1 MTDNDGFKLVTSK
14 KKRSQPRVL
23 STAQNS
29 ASTPFSISDALDLEK
44 KVRDCKSSLEH
55 YDQSFYWQ
63 KVQLQIKKL
72 LRNYFQVSKASEIS
86 LISYGLGSVDE
97 NLSSRYQ
104 LALFLL
110 LIDEIRSF
118 KEASLN
124 TPELYDPVFN
134 QVDKHLLTSVL
145 GLKVLDNN
153 DQCFRSA
160 AISDPTLTSLT
171 IFYMPHCGKALFNNL
186 LYSNWSIPRLTSLA
200 IFGKQNFDEQKLES
214 HVNWY

>member
-1 MTDNDGFKLVTSK
+1 MTKTVLYRVLDSNIMNNNDDFILVTSK
-14 KKRSQPRVL
+14 KKRSKQGILPTKAEKNV
-23 STAQNS
+23 SDQFN
-29 ASTPFSISDALDLEK
+29 ISEALDLEK
-44 KVRDCKSSLEH
+44 KVLDCKSKLQN

-72 LRNYFQVSKASEIS
+72 LKNYFKVSNKNEIS
-86 LISYGLGSVDE
+86 LISYGLGSIDE

-118 KEASLN
+118 NEIHLN

-134 QVDKHLLTSVL
+134 QLDKYLLTNVF
-145 GLKVLDNN
+145 GYKVLDKN
-153 DQCFRSA
+153 DQCCRSVT
-160 AISDPTLTSLT
+160 ISNPTVASLT

-186 LYSNWSIPRLTSLA
+186 LYSNWKSSQLSSLA
-200 IFGKQNFDEQKLES
+200 IFGN
-214 HVNWY
+214 